1 MFTRTAK
8 QDQTPLAIASPKD
21 CLRIIQLLLAVTL
34 YALAGHAVAG
44 ELTATVD
51 RTSISAEETLQLTLR
66 YNEQVGFGGPDF
78 TQLEQDFDIL
88 SNNRSNQFRSVNGRA
103 ESWTQWQL
111 MLAPKKTGKLFIPSF
126 SYNGDFSDA
135 IEITVAARS
144 SAPTGQVKD
153 LFLETEL
160 SQPGA
165 YVQEQLLFTIRLY
178 TAVNLRGIN
187 SEELEL
193 AGAITTQ
200 LAEHRYQRRINGR
213 AFGVVEVIYAIHPQ
227 QSGELVIPSLV
238 YDVTL
243 SARNR
248 DPWSDPF
255 GSRGGAMKRLRS
267 EEKRVQIKPQ
277 PGNYGGEQWLPA
289 EDVQLQQD
297 WSADPNSFKVG
308 EPITRVLTLTA
319 QGLTAAQLPPLSVGN
334 SPGIKLYP
342 DQPQTQDQKVDS
354 GITGIRTETMAIVPT
369 QSGEL
374 TLPEV
379 TVTWWDTKRNEQR
392 VTRLPATTV
401 VVAPGAT
408 PAQTASTSAQLPT
421 AGGVTPTPGAPIA
434 APPAAP
440 WGWIGS
446 TGFFALLSAGL
457 AWALLRMKH
466 QTAATGEATSRS
478 QAALQSEKQ
487 AFKQLKKACQEGSPA
502 AVRQAYLT
510 WAKTYWP
517 DRKVYSLQQSLLL
530 INDAHLSECLAQ
542 LDSALYSEKA
552 HAAWQ
557 GQELVAALEAWR
569 KKRQTD
575 KAPTVELQPL
585 YPSEQ
590 T

>member
-1 MFTRTAK
+1 MAHMRLK
-8 QDQTPLAIASPKD
+8 SRLRPLLIV
-21 CLRIIQLLLAVTL
+21 LAVIL
-34 YALAGHAVAG
+34 CAPGNAAFAG

-51 RTSISAEETLQLTLR
+51 RTSISVEETMQLTLR

-88 SNNRSNQFRSVNGRA
+88 SNNRSNQFRSINGRA

-111 MLAPKKTGKLFIPSF
+111 MLAPKRTGKLFIPSF
-126 SYNGDFSDA
+126 SYEGNFSDA
-135 IEITVAARS
+135 IEITVAAGDN
-144 SAPTGQVKD
+144 APSGQVKE
-153 LFLETEL
+153 LFLETEV
-160 SQPGA
+160 SKPSA
-165 YVQEQLLFTIRLY
+165 YVQEQLLFTVRLY

-193 AGAITTQ
+193 PGAITTQ

-243 SARNR
+243 SARSR

-267 EEKRVQIKPQ
+267 EGTRLQIKPQ
-277 PGNYGGEQWLPA
+277 PGNYNGKQWLPA
-289 EDVQLQQD
+289 QDLQLQQD
-297 WSADPNSFKVG
+297 WSADLKNFKVG

-319 QGLTAAQLPPLSVGN
+319 KGLTAAQLPPLSVEN

-342 DQPQTQDQKVDS
+342 DQPQNQDQKMDAGV
-354 GITGIRTETMAIVPT
+354 TGIRTETMAIVPT

-379 TVTWWDTKRNEQR
+379 AVTWWDTERNEQR
-392 VTRLPATTV
+392 VARLPATTV
-401 VVAPGAT
+401 TVAPGAI
-408 PAQTASTSAQLPT
+408 PALPGPTTAQLPV
-421 AGGVTPTPGAPIA
+421 ADGPT
-434 APPAAP
+434 PAAP
-440 WGWIGS
+440 TPVASPPARPWFWIGS

-457 AWALLRMKH
+457 ALALFRANH
-466 QTAATGEATSRS
+466 QSPSASEAAGRNQTI
-478 QAALQSEKQ
+478 LQTEKR
-487 AFKQLKKACQEGSPA
+487 AFKQLKRVCREGDPA
-502 AVRQAYLT
+502 AVRQAYLN
-510 WAKTYWP
+510 WVKAYWP
-517 DRKVYSLQQSLLL
+517 DRRVHSLQASLML
-530 INDAHLSECLAQ
+530 INDGRLSECLAQ
-542 LDSALYSEKA
+542 LDGALYGDKA
-552 HAAWQ
+552 QGAWH
-557 GQELVAALEAWR
+557 GQDLIAQLEAWR
-569 KKRQTD
+569 AHHQAD
-575 KAPTVELQPL
+575 KVQKVALQPL